1 MWHVCF
7 SYACKY
13 TRMQFHV
20 SAAHH
25 SVFFF
30 VHFKPNV
37 NALYTY
43 IYIYILSDK
52 KKGQHFSYC
61 HIDWT
66 ASDSIKLL
74 VTRNQ
79 RKQAKLN
86 GANKGQLL
94 RAIISDT
101 NRRNNSPEI
110 WNLIRTVHDHNS
122 QSEET

>member
-25 SVFFF
+25 SVFFLF
-30 VHFKPNV
+30 TLSQMSMH
-37 NALYTY
+37 YIH

-101 NRRNNSPEI
+101 NRRSNSPEI